1 MLNYIKKLEKEI
13 AQSIRRIESVEHN
26 IVNQS
31 LLISNRLDDL
41 FGQLKDFIL
50 QYQFK
55 TEEEEILFFK
65 EIKPRIHCK
74 LIYYRKIYNIELNRP
89 ISGVDVCQDYLQQ
102 ELGKLQDYIDKRLD
116 FYRYYKSGA
125 THLDR
130 DYFLRGLRPLKNQ
143 YLDCSY
149 YERDP
154 LFSTECDFRIAK
166 FLANDMLCQY
176 IINEMMIL
184 EEHKLALRS
193 DIKLTWMDTKTDL
206 CELIFA
212 LHAKGSFGSIPLTRL
227 ANYIQNVFN
236 IELNSNFSRT
246 FSDMCLRNDPTP
258 YLDHLTNS
266 LLEKMK
272 RQKKKM

>member
-1 MLNYIKKLEKEI
+1 MDN
-13 AQSIRRIESVEHN
+13 
-26 IVNQS
+26 
-31 LLISNRLDDL
+31 
-41 FGQLKDFIL
+41 
-50 QYQFK
+50 
-55 TEEEEILFFK
+55 
-65 EIKPRIHCK
+65 
-74 LIYYRKIYNIELNRP
+74 
-89 ISGVDVCQDYLQQ
+89 
-102 ELGKLQDYIDKRLD
+102 
-116 FYRYYKSGA
+116 
-125 THLDR
+125 

-176 IINEMMIL
+176 IINEIMTL

-193 DIKLTWMDTKTDL
+193 DIKLTWIDSKTDL

-212 LHAKGSFGSIPLTRL
+212 LHAKGSFGRIPLTRL
-227 ANYIQNVFN
+227 ASYIQNVFN
-236 IELNSNFSRT
+236 IELNSNISRT

-258 YLDHLTNS
+258 FLDSLTDI

-272 RQKKKM
+272 RQKKKR